1 MANNQT
7 TVKVS
12 ADASG
17 YTAELDRARKSAE
30 AFAATQA
37 AAAKR
42 VETAQK
48 AIQEAATSGSKASAT
63 AINNFV
69 SQLAR
74 TADQAGKTR
83 AQLLEMKAAQLG
95 ISDSVSGYIKQV
107 EKAAESTHG
116 MSLATTGARR
126 ELLVL
131 AHEASQG
138 NWKKF
143 GGSLM
148 VLGERMD
155 AMSVIMS
162 ATGVGVGLFA
172 LAIGAAGYEI
182 YKTVAAIDALDNA
195 SKVTNGYLGLT
206 NDQLNT
212 MALRMASANG
222 GIANVSETMT
232 ALVGSGHASQETI
245 EKLTTVV
252 LQFGKDAGLSADK
265 AAEAFVKLIEDPK
278 KGIEELQSKYHTFSA
293 AQIDVIENYIK
304 TGDTA
309 KATQAFIDAVAESQ
323 HRMAVQGQQEVGI
336 LTKIWLSFSNAA
348 KVAGD
353 NFDRAIAATSNADKL
368 TAALQRQ
375 STAQRNLAQARAM
388 PFGNT
393 SSAQAEMDAA
403 NAQVAALQK
412 VQAAQQKAADDN
424 KARAKSGDAKVAVSK
439 YLDDA
444 RYASPAA
451 KHKLE
456 LDAENEN
463 FNKTTKDLDRN
474 SKDYQEAL
482 KRHYG
487 NVETI
492 NAEYARKTRVHTNE
506 GGINAELARIA
517 GQNQLIAKEEKRA
530 ETVLKSQR
538 DAGLIDA
545 ESYFNK
551 LHDIQA
557 SALDKEIANAKQ
569 RVDVASAKKEKV
581 ALENALKEYKDLV
594 AQRQAVDA
602 NLKDS
607 IEKYS
612 AARVAVVKKFTDQ
625 ENALLAKQ
633 QRGYDSQ
640 SAQVFMTAQEK
651 SNYAERIKLLDNYE
665 QQVAA
670 LKQQYESPTADQK
683 EYAEKLAAASEYYKS
698 AQAQLEAD
706 LAAQQAIKDSYGA
719 QFKLALVDQA
729 NQTQTN
735 AEYMRSAMD
744 TTYKDM
750 SSALEEFVTTGK
762 FSFSSFASSVIADL
776 AKIALKAAETQLFS
790 GILGA
795 IGLGASSGA
804 ASGATS
810 FAGAFHL
817 ADGGSVSGPGS
828 ATSDSIPAML
838 SNGEFVVNAAATKRY
853 SGLLAAINSGRLS
866 HFANGGAVGSV
877 ASSSTSASS
886 GNTPV
891 SVTVNNNG
899 GGGLDE
905 QDAADLHAIVQA
917 FVDKRLNQRM
927 RGQGGF
933 GYQIKHGQL

>member
-1 MANNQT
+1 MASNQT

-37 AAAKR
+37 AAAQR
-42 VETAQK
+42 VKTAQK
-48 AIQEAATSGSKASAT
+48 AIEEAATSGSKASAT

-95 ISDSVSGYIKQV
+95 ITDSVAGYIKQV

-212 MALRMASANG
+212 MAVRMGAANG
-222 GIANVSETMT
+222 GIANVSETMA

-293 AQIDVIENYIK
+293 AQIEVIDNYVK

-309 KATQAFIDAVAESQ
+309 KATQAFIDAVADSQ
-323 HRMAVQGQQEVGI
+323 HRMAAQGEQEVGI
-336 LTKIWLSFSNAA
+336 LTRIWLSFAAAA
-348 KVAGD
+348 KQAGD
-353 NFDRAIAATSNADKL
+353 NFDRAVAATSNADKL
-368 TAALQRQ
+368 TAALKRQ
-375 STAQRNLAQARAM
+375 ADAQRNLAQARAM

-424 KARAKSGDAKVAVSK
+424 RARAKSGDAKVAVDK
-439 YLDDA
+439 YLGDS

-451 KHKLE
+451 KQKLE

-463 FNKTTKDLDRN
+463 FNKATKDLDKN

-487 NVETI
+487 NIETI
-492 NAEYARKTRVHTNE
+492 NEQYAKKTRVHTNE

-538 DAGLIDA
+538 DAGLVDA
-545 ESYFNK
+545 ETYFNR

-557 SALDKEIANAKQ
+557 AALDKEIANAKQ
-569 RVDVASAKKEKV
+569 RVDVANSKKEKV
-581 ALENALKEYKDLV
+581 AYENALKEYKDLV
-594 AQRQAVDA
+594 EQRKAVDTH
-602 NLKDS
+602 LKDS
-607 IEKYS
+607 LEKNA
-612 AARVAVVKKFTDQ
+612 AARVAAVKKFSDQ
-625 ENALLAKQ
+625 ETALLAKQ

-640 SAQVFMTAQEK
+640 AAQVFMTAQEK
-651 SNYAERIKLLDNYE
+651 AHYEERVKLLDNYE

-683 EYAEKLAAASEYYKS
+683 EYAEKLAAASDYYKK

-706 LAAQQAIKDSYGA
+706 LAAQQAIKESYGA

-744 TTYKDM
+744 STYKDM

-776 AKIALKAAETQLFS
+776 AKIALKAAETQIFS

-795 IGLGASSGA
+795 IGLGSAGA
-804 ASGATS
+804 ASGSAS

-817 ADGGSVSGPGS
+817 ADGGHVSGPGS
-828 ATSDSIPAML
+828 STSDSIPAML
-838 SNGEFVVNAAATKRY
+838 SDGEFVVNAAATKRY

-877 ASSSTSASS
+877 ASSSTSPTG

-905 QDAADLHAIVQA
+905 QDAADLHAVVQA

-933 GYQIKHGQL
+933 AYQIKHNQV